1 MLVESVQP
9 ISRTPLWRNV
19 LRIESDPAY
28 LSAQLRELALTT
40 HHAFRSM
47 GDARSG
53 DDGAGRGPVFDPP
66 SRDDW
71 IDLHS
76 QIVQLEQSLDAQHLD
91 LLVSYVAALRQKVE
105 SCLV

>member
-1 MLVESVQP
+1 MLVERVQP
-9 ISRTPLWRNV
+9 IFRNTLRRSA

-28 LSAQLRELALTT
+28 LSAQLRELALTA

-47 GDARSG
+47 GDARSS
-53 DDGAGRGPVFDPP
+53 DDGAGLGPIFDPP

-71 IDLHS
+71 LDLHS
-76 QIVQLEQSLDAQHLD
+76 QIVQLEESLDAQHLD

-105 SCLV
+105 SCLI